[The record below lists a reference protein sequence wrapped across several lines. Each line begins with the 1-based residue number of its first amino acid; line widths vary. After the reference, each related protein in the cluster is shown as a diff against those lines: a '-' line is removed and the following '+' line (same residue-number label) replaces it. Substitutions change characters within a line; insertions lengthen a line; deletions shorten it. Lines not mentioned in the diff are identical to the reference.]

1 MSNASISTNKLSIGY
16 DATIVQRDL
25 SFSLKPGEMVCM
37 LGPNGC
43 GKSTL
48 LRTLAGL
55 QPPLEGEFK
64 LSTSDFTTSLNSK
77 LSSLNSKDIALVL
90 TERLSMDNTTV
101 HDVVA
106 LGRYPYSSFLDGLTK
121 EDEAIIADSLRQ
133 VGFKDS
139 TLNSPTSLNSQLST
153 LNSFFNAHSD
163 GEKQR
168 ILIAKA
174 LAQQTPIILLDEP
187 TAHLD
192 LPHRLKQPVVLGYI
206 VAGVLV
212 GPNLL
217 GENIVSHEN
226 VEAWGNIGVL
236 FVLFCIGLEFR
247 LKNLFESG
255 KTALVGAATIIIGML
270 VLGYGVGRFALLDN
284 MNSLFLAAMLCMSST
299 TIVMKAIDEAGLSKA
314 RFVKGATGIL
324 ILEDIVAVV
333 LLVLLSSIAVKNSFE
348 GVELLKKVGVLA
360 ITLVVWFVVGIL
372 IIPTFLRKVRKY
384 LNDETLIILALG
396 LCLGMVLTAEEA
408 GFSSA
413 LGAFVMGMVLAETL
427 EAHRIEHL
435 MAPLKNV
442 FAAIFFVSVGM
453 MINPASL
460 VEYWSPILFV
470 SLVIIVGMIVFGTL
484 GCWWGGETMKDAM
497 STGFSFVQIGEFS
510 FIIAALGSK
519 LGVTDPAI
527 YPIIVAASVLT
538 TFLTPYIM
546 KATVPCYNFFYSHAS
561 ARLKEKIDR
570 RELEVAQAEQ
580 KTTGS
585 SENKFLAHS
594 EKVQHAL
601 RHTIVTK
608 RVVKLFF
615 TNMSENDK
623 KEENHA

>member
-1 MSNASISTNKLSIGY
+1 MVHDLYVLMITAG
-16 DATIVQRDL
+16 IV
-25 SFSLKPGEMVCM
+25 SL
-37 LGPNGC
+37 L
-43 GKSTL
+43 
-48 LRTLAGL
+48 
-55 QPPLEGEFK
+55 FK
-64 LSTSDFTTSLNSK
+64 L
-77 LSSLNSKDIALVL
+77 
-90 TERLSMDNTTV
+90 
-101 HDVVA
+101 
-106 LGRYPYSSFLDGLTK
+106 
-121 EDEAIIADSLRQ
+121 
-133 VGFKDS
+133 
-139 TLNSPTSLNSQLST
+139 
-153 LNSFFNAHSD
+153 
-163 GEKQR
+163 
-168 ILIAKA
+168 
-174 LAQQTPIILLDEP
+174 
-187 TAHLD
+187 
-192 LPHRLKQPVVLGYI
+192 LKQPVVLGYI

-212 GPNLL
+212 GPNLF
-217 GENIVSHEN
+217 GDNWVDPEN

-247 LKNLFESG
+247 LKNLFQSG
-255 KTALVGAATIIIGML
+255 KVALVGAATIIVGML
-270 VLGYGVGRFALLDN
+270 VLGYGVGRSALLDN

-372 IIPTFLRKVRKY
+372 IIPTFLRKVRPY

-427 EAHRIEHL
+427 ESHRIEHL

-453 MINPASL
+453 MINPSSL
-460 VEYWSPILFV
+460 VTYWPSILIV
-470 SLVIIVGMIVFGTL
+470 SIVIIVGMITFGTL

-527 YPIIVAASVLT
+527 YPIIVASSVLT

-546 KATVPCYNFFYSHAS
+546 KATVPCYDFLYSHAS
-561 ARLKEKIDR
+561 PRLKAKIDR
-570 RELEVAQAEQ
+570 READVAKAE
-580 KTTGS
+580 KAAANAS
-585 SENKFLAHS
+585 AEDKFQLHR
-594 EKVQHAL
+594 EKANRVL
-601 RHTIVTK
+601 RHTVVAK
-608 RVVKLFF
+608 RVVNLFF
-615 TNMSENDK
+615 ENMSENDK
-623 KEENHA
+623 V

>member
-1 MSNASISTNKLSIGY
+1 MVHDLYILMITAG
-16 DATIVQRDL
+16 IV
-25 SFSLKPGEMVCM
+25 SL
-37 LGPNGC
+37 L
-43 GKSTL
+43 
-48 LRTLAGL
+48 
-55 QPPLEGEFK
+55 FK
-64 LSTSDFTTSLNSK
+64 L
-77 LSSLNSKDIALVL
+77 
-90 TERLSMDNTTV
+90 
-101 HDVVA
+101 
-106 LGRYPYSSFLDGLTK
+106 
-121 EDEAIIADSLRQ
+121 
-133 VGFKDS
+133 
-139 TLNSPTSLNSQLST
+139 
-153 LNSFFNAHSD
+153 
-163 GEKQR
+163 
-168 ILIAKA
+168 
-174 LAQQTPIILLDEP
+174 
-187 TAHLD
+187 
-192 LPHRLKQPVVLGYI
+192 LKQPVVLGYI

-212 GPNLL
+212 GPNLF
-217 GENIVSHEN
+217 GENLVSHEN

-255 KTALVGAATIIIGML
+255 KVALVGAATIIIGML

-284 MNSLFLAAMLCMSST
+284 VNSLFLAAMLCMSST
-299 TIVMKAIDEAGLSKA
+299 TIVMKAVDEAGLGKA
-314 RFVKGATGIL
+314 RFVKGATSIL
-324 ILEDIVAVV
+324 IFEDIVAVV

-360 ITLVVWFVVGIL
+360 VTLVIWFVVGIL
-372 IIPTFLRKVRKY
+372 VIPTLLRKVRPY

-460 VEYWSPILFV
+460 ADYWSSILFV
-470 SLVIIVGMIVFGTL
+470 SVVIIVGMIVFGTL
-484 GCWWGGETMKDAM
+484 GCWWGGETFKDSM
-497 STGFSFVQIGEFS
+497 LTGFSFVQIGEFS

-546 KATVPCYNFFYSHAS
+546 KATVPCYDFLYRHAS
-561 ARLKEKIDR
+561 PRLRDRIDR
-570 RELEVAQAEQ
+570 REQEVEQAEKAALNANATNAPSAADKVRHAVR
-580 KTTGS
+580 KT
-585 SENKFLAHS
+585 
-594 EKVQHAL
+594 V
-601 RHTIVTK
+601 VTK
-608 RVVKLFF
+608 LVVNLFIE
-615 TNMSENDK
+615 NMSENDK
-623 KEENHA
+623 H

>member
-1 MSNASISTNKLSIGY
+1 MVHDLYILMITAG
-16 DATIVQRDL
+16 IV
-25 SFSLKPGEMVCM
+25 SL
-37 LGPNGC
+37 L
-43 GKSTL
+43 
-48 LRTLAGL
+48 
-55 QPPLEGEFK
+55 FK
-64 LSTSDFTTSLNSK
+64 L
-77 LSSLNSKDIALVL
+77 
-90 TERLSMDNTTV
+90 
-101 HDVVA
+101 
-106 LGRYPYSSFLDGLTK
+106 
-121 EDEAIIADSLRQ
+121 
-133 VGFKDS
+133 
-139 TLNSPTSLNSQLST
+139 
-153 LNSFFNAHSD
+153 
-163 GEKQR
+163 
-168 ILIAKA
+168 
-174 LAQQTPIILLDEP
+174 
-187 TAHLD
+187 
-192 LPHRLKQPVVLGYI
+192 LKQPVVLGYI
-206 VAGVLV
+206 VAGILV
-212 GPNLL
+212 GPHLF
-217 GENIVSHEN
+217 GENLVNHEN

-247 LKNLFESG
+247 LKNLVSSG
-255 KTALVGAATIIIGML
+255 KVAIVGAATIIIGMM
-270 VLGYGVGRFALLDN
+270 VLGYGVGRWAELDN

-314 RFVKGATGIL
+314 RFVKGATSIL
-324 ILEDIVAVV
+324 IFEDIVAVV

-372 IIPTFLRKVRKY
+372 VIPTLIRKVRPY
-384 LNDETLIILALG
+384 LNDETLIILSLG

-427 EAHRIEHL
+427 ESHRIEHL

-453 MINPASL
+453 MINPSSL
-460 VEYWSPILFV
+460 LEYWPSILFV
-470 SLVIIVGMIVFGTL
+470 SFVIIIGMIVFGTL
-484 GCWWGGETMKDAM
+484 GCWWGGETFKDAM

-546 KATVPCYNFFYSHAS
+546 KATVPCYNFLYKHASDRFRSKIDQREKDVELAEQAATGSDEDKFLSHA
-561 ARLKEKIDR
+561 D
-570 RELEVAQAEQ
+570 Q
-580 KTTGS
+580 
-585 SENKFLAHS
+585 
-594 EKVQHAL
+594 VQHAL

-608 RVVKLFF
+608 RVVKLFY

-623 KEENHA
+623 KEQSDEVLPSTPKNAESDKKDETKDA

>member
-1 MSNASISTNKLSIGY
+1 MVHDLYILMITAG
-16 DATIVQRDL
+16 IV
-25 SFSLKPGEMVCM
+25 SL
-37 LGPNGC
+37 L
-43 GKSTL
+43 
-48 LRTLAGL
+48 
-55 QPPLEGEFK
+55 FK
-64 LSTSDFTTSLNSK
+64 L
-77 LSSLNSKDIALVL
+77 
-90 TERLSMDNTTV
+90 
-101 HDVVA
+101 
-106 LGRYPYSSFLDGLTK
+106 
-121 EDEAIIADSLRQ
+121 
-133 VGFKDS
+133 
-139 TLNSPTSLNSQLST
+139 
-153 LNSFFNAHSD
+153 
-163 GEKQR
+163 
-168 ILIAKA
+168 
-174 LAQQTPIILLDEP
+174 
-187 TAHLD
+187 
-192 LPHRLKQPVVLGYI
+192 LKQPVVLGYI
-206 VAGVLV
+206 VAGILV
-212 GPNLL
+212 GPNLF
-217 GENIVSHEN
+217 GQDIVSHEN

-247 LKNLFESG
+247 LKNLFQSG
-255 KTALVGAATIIIGML
+255 KVAIVGAATIIVGML

-314 RFVKGATGIL
+314 RFVKGATSIL
-324 ILEDIVAVV
+324 IFEDIVAVV
-333 LLVLLSSIAVKNSFE
+333 LLVLLSSIAVKNNFE

-360 ITLVVWFVVGIL
+360 VTLVVWFVVGIL
-372 IIPTFLRKVRKY
+372 IIPTFLRKVRPY

-453 MINPASL
+453 MINPSSL
-460 VEYWSPILFV
+460 VEYWPSILFV
-470 SLVIIVGMIVFGTL
+470 SVVIIVGMIVFGTL

-546 KATVPCYNFFYSHAS
+546 KATVPCYDFFYKHAS
-561 ARLKEKIDR
+561 SRLQSKIDAREKEVELAEQNKSTSNEDKMQDHKEKINR
-570 RELEVAQAEQ
+570 
-580 KTTGS
+580 
-585 SENKFLAHS
+585 
-594 EKVQHAL
+594 AL
-601 RHTIVTK
+601 RHTLVTK
-608 RVVKLFF
+608 HVVNLFLK
-615 TNMSENDK
+615 NMSEND
-623 KEENHA
+623 

>member
-1 MSNASISTNKLSIGY
+1 MS
-16 DATIVQRDL
+16 
-25 SFSLKPGEMVCM
+25 
-37 LGPNGC
+37 
-43 GKSTL
+43 L
-48 LRTLAGL
+48 L
-55 QPPLEGEFK
+55 FK
-64 LSTSDFTTSLNSK
+64 L
-77 LSSLNSKDIALVL
+77 
-90 TERLSMDNTTV
+90 
-101 HDVVA
+101 
-106 LGRYPYSSFLDGLTK
+106 
-121 EDEAIIADSLRQ
+121 
-133 VGFKDS
+133 
-139 TLNSPTSLNSQLST
+139 
-153 LNSFFNAHSD
+153 
-163 GEKQR
+163 
-168 ILIAKA
+168 
-174 LAQQTPIILLDEP
+174 
-187 TAHLD
+187 
-192 LPHRLKQPVVLGYI
+192 LKQPVVLGYI

-212 GPNLL
+212 GPNLF

-255 KTALVGAATIIIGML
+255 KVAAVGAATIILGML
-270 VLGYGVGRFALLDN
+270 VLGYGVGRFAELDN
-284 MNSLFLAAMLCMSST
+284 MNSIFLAAMLCMSST
-299 TIVMKAIDEAGLSKA
+299 TIVMKAVDEAGLSKA

-372 IIPTFLRKVRKY
+372 IIPTLLRKVRPY

-453 MINPASL
+453 MINPSSL
-460 VEYWSPILFV
+460 VEYWPSILFV
-470 SLVIIVGMIVFGTL
+470 SFVIIVGMIVFGTL
-484 GCWWGGETMKDAM
+484 GCWWGGATFKDSM
-497 STGFSFVQIGEFS
+497 LTGFSFVQIGEFS

-546 KATVPCYNFFYSHAS
+546 KATVPCYNFLYKHSS
-561 ARLKEKIDR
+561 ERLRTKIDK
-570 RELEVAQAEQ
+570 REQDVELAEQ
-580 KTTGS
+580 ATRTS
-585 SENKFLAHS
+585 SEASFLSHLD
-594 EKVQHAL
+594 KVQHAL

-623 KEENHA
+623 PAETPNNANHE

>member
-1 MSNASISTNKLSIGY
+1 MITAG
-16 DATIVQRDL
+16 IV
-25 SFSLKPGEMVCM
+25 SL
-37 LGPNGC
+37 L
-43 GKSTL
+43 
-48 LRTLAGL
+48 
-55 QPPLEGEFK
+55 FK
-64 LSTSDFTTSLNSK
+64 L
-77 LSSLNSKDIALVL
+77 
-90 TERLSMDNTTV
+90 
-101 HDVVA
+101 
-106 LGRYPYSSFLDGLTK
+106 
-121 EDEAIIADSLRQ
+121 
-133 VGFKDS
+133 
-139 TLNSPTSLNSQLST
+139 
-153 LNSFFNAHSD
+153 
-163 GEKQR
+163 
-168 ILIAKA
+168 
-174 LAQQTPIILLDEP
+174 
-187 TAHLD
+187 
-192 LPHRLKQPVVLGYI
+192 LKQPVVLGYI

-212 GPNLL
+212 GPNLF
-217 GENIVSHEN
+217 GDNWVDPEN

-247 LKNLFESG
+247 LKNLFQSG
-255 KTALVGAATIIIGML
+255 KVALVGAATIIVGML
-270 VLGYGVGRFALLDN
+270 VLGYGVGRFALMDN

-348 GVELLKKVGVLA
+348 GVELLKKLGVLA

-372 IIPTFLRKVRKY
+372 IIPTFLRKVRPY

-427 EAHRIEHL
+427 ESHRIEHL

-453 MINPASL
+453 MINPSSL
-460 VEYWSPILFV
+460 VTYWPSILIV
-470 SLVIIVGMIVFGTL
+470 SIVIIVGMITFGTL

-527 YPIIVAASVLT
+527 YPIIVASSVLT

-546 KATVPCYNFFYSHAS
+546 KATAPCYDFLYSHAS
-561 ARLKEKIDR
+561 PRLKAKIDK
-570 RELEVAQAEQ
+570 READVAKAE
-580 KTTGS
+580 KAAANAST
-585 SENKFLAHS
+585 EDKFQLHR
-594 EKVQHAL
+594 EKANRVL
-601 RHTIVTK
+601 RHTVVAK
-608 RVVKLFF
+608 RVVNLFF
-615 TNMSENDK
+615 ENMSENDK
-623 KEENHA
+623 KDE

>member
-1 MSNASISTNKLSIGY
+1 MVHDLYILMITAG
-16 DATIVQRDL
+16 IV
-25 SFSLKPGEMVCM
+25 SL
-37 LGPNGC
+37 L
-43 GKSTL
+43 
-48 LRTLAGL
+48 
-55 QPPLEGEFK
+55 FK
-64 LSTSDFTTSLNSK
+64 L
-77 LSSLNSKDIALVL
+77 
-90 TERLSMDNTTV
+90 
-101 HDVVA
+101 
-106 LGRYPYSSFLDGLTK
+106 
-121 EDEAIIADSLRQ
+121 
-133 VGFKDS
+133 
-139 TLNSPTSLNSQLST
+139 
-153 LNSFFNAHSD
+153 
-163 GEKQR
+163 
-168 ILIAKA
+168 
-174 LAQQTPIILLDEP
+174 
-187 TAHLD
+187 
-192 LPHRLKQPVVLGYI
+192 LKQPVVLGYI

-212 GPNLL
+212 GPNLF
-217 GENIVSHEN
+217 GENLVNHEN

-247 LKNLFESG
+247 LKNLFQSG
-255 KTALVGAATIIIGML
+255 KVALVGAATIIVGML

-360 ITLVVWFVVGIL
+360 VTLVIWFVVGIL
-372 IIPTFLRKVRKY
+372 VIPTLLRKVRPY

-427 EAHRIEHL
+427 ESHRIEHL

-453 MINPASL
+453 MINPSSL
-460 VEYWSPILFV
+460 VEYWPSILFV
-470 SLVIIVGMIVFGTL
+470 SVVIIIGMITFGTL
-484 GCWWGGETMKDAM
+484 GCWWGGETFKDAM

-546 KATVPCYNFFYSHAS
+546 KATTPCYNFLYNHAS
-561 ARLKEKIDR
+561 PRLRSKIDQ
-570 RELEVAQAEQ
+570 REQQVAESE
-580 KTTGS
+580 KTTS
-585 SENKFLAHS
+585 SASEDKFQVHAK
-594 EKVQHAL
+594 KVKHAV
-601 RHTIVTK
+601 RKTIVTK
-608 RVVKLFF
+608 HVVNLFF
-615 TNMSENDK
+615 ENMSENDK
-623 KEENHA
+623 KEEKTEK